1 MTRSSS
7 AELPRTAK
15 PRSASYGE
23 FRDRRPPSQLRH
35 LTWRRCPSA
44 FPQVQESQTRN
55 LESGQTGFRNRRHIG
70 KLREPLFGGHPDQ
83 LELTA
88 AYQRPTCSHKI
99 ELSFLNGNLMVP
111 AGHPSIFSSDGNAC
125 GSRQPS
131 GVTDWSGLQ
140 NLSSNPSSFMM
151 T

>member
-1 MTRSSS
+1 MMSFGVR
-7 AELPRTAK
+7 AGARIANQELKKK
-15 PRSASYGE
+15 PG
-23 FRDRRPPSQLRH
+23 RPD
-35 LTWRRCPSA
+35 
-44 FPQVQESQTRN
+44 
-55 LESGQTGFRNRRHIG
+55 FRNRRHIG

-125 GSRQPS
+125 GSGQPR
-131 GVTDWSGLQ
+131 GVTLHRSIE
-140 NLSSNPSSFMM
+140 PSSC
-151 T
+151 